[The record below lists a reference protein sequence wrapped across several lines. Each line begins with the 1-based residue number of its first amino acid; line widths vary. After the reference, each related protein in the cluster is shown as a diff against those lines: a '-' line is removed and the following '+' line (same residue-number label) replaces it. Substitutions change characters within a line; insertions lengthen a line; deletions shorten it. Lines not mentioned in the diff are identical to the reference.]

1 MSGALVDPA
10 WVTDRRLPADLMAA
24 PGLGPVFAAL
34 GGGET
39 AFLVGGAV
47 RNGLLGL
54 RPGDFDVATPLLP
67 EEVQRRLVAAGLKAV
82 PTGIDH
88 GTITAVAQG
97 TGVEVTTLRADLETD
112 GRHATVAF
120 GQSLAADAAR
130 RDFTMNALYADATG
144 RVIDPLGG
152 LADLEARRLRFIGAP
167 AERIREDYLRILR
180 FFRFHAWYADPDGG
194 IDAEGLAACAAEA
207 EGIEGLARERIGHE
221 FRRLLAA
228 PDPAPALAAMQ
239 AAGILA
245 RCLPGATAAPVAPL
259 VHLEALAGRR
269 ADWRAR
275 LAAIMPAALDAR
287 EGLAEV
293 AEALR
298 LAKAE
303 RRTLEAIVAARHC
316 LAEGNGAGAAA
327 YHHGADAAWAAVLVD
342 EAHAGWRATPP
353 ALAGPDHT
361 LEAAIERGAAARLP
375 LRAADLTAAGLE
387 PGAAIGEA
395 LKIAEAG
402 FVKSA
407 FTLDRQAL
415 LAHVL
420 HELGQNS

>member
-1 MSGALVDPA
+1 MSGAMVDPA
-10 WVTDRRLPADLMAA
+10 WVTDRRLPAELMAA
-24 PGLGPVFAAL
+24 PGIGPVFAAL

-47 RNGLLGL
+47 RNALLGL
-54 RPGDFDVATPLLP
+54 QPGDFDVATPLLP
-67 EEVQRRLVAAGLKAV
+67 KEVEKRLVAAGLKAV

-152 LADLEARRLRFIGAP
+152 LADLEARRLRFIGTP

-180 FFRFHAWYADPDGG
+180 FFRFHAWYADPEGG
-194 IDAEGLAACAAEA
+194 IDAEGLAACASEVD
-207 EGIEGLARERIGHE
+207 GIDGLARERIGHE

-239 AAGILA
+239 AGGILA

-259 VHLEALAGRR
+259 VHLEALAGRT
-269 ADWRAR
+269 ADWRTR

-287 EGLAEV
+287 EGLASV
-293 AEALR
+293 VYALR

-303 RRTLEAIVAARHC
+303 RRALETIVAARHC
-316 LAEGNGAGAAA
+316 LAEGLGAGAAA
-327 YHHGADAAWAAVLVD
+327 YFHGADAAWAAVLID
-342 EAHAGWRATPP
+342 EAHAGWRAAPP
-353 ALAGPDHT
+353 VLAGQDNALAAT
-361 LEAAIERGAAARLP
+361 IERGAAACLP
-375 LRAADLTAAGLE
+375 LRAADMSAAGIAPGTAL
-387 PGAAIGEA
+387 GAA
-395 LKIAEAG
+395 LKAAEAI
-402 FVKSA
+402 FVKSD
-407 FTLDRQAL
+407 FTLDRKAL
-415 LAHVL
+415 LAHVQR
-420 HELGQNS
+420 ELGQYN